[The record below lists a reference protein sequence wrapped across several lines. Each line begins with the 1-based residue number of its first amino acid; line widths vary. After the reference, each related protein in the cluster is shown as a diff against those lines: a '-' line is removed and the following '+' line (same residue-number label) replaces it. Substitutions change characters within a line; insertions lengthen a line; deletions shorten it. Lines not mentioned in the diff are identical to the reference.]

1 MTIQERVL
9 ETMFGIAVEEKGV
22 CEKMGR
28 LTTSGISFVWI
39 IPQMIK

>member
-28 LTTSGISFVWI
+28 SFFNGKRCDV
-39 IPQMIK
+39 

>member
-28 LTTSGISFVWI
+28 GLRRVVSVLYG
-39 IPQMIK
+39 

>member
-9 ETMFGIAVEEKGV
+9 ETMFDIAVEEKGV

-28 LTTSGISFVWI
+28 AYDEWFSFVWI